1 MEGDGMIGKSA
12 NVGSDR
18 IGEVVEAD
26 TLGFTGQCYNLHR
39 APPLGSIVQTTNPSI
54 YSVVSEIRTEALDPG
69 RPIVARGQEEATEED
84 LYRNNPQLDR
94 LLCTKFKTL
103 TIAYAEG
110 DTILQG
116 LPPLPCK
123 IHAFIYLPL
132 KEDLEIVLSSLHFL
146 HMLANDRSP
155 ATDEVIA
162 ACLRLAS
169 RQMTNGPGFLLQAGK
184 TLAVE
189 LSGQL
194 LRLNA
199 ILRRLT

>member
-1 MEGDGMIGKSA
+1 MIGKSESA
-12 NVGSDR
+12 GATRV
-18 IGEVVEAD
+18 GEVVEAD

-39 APPLGSIVQTTNPSI
+39 APPLGSIVQTTSPSM

-69 RPIVARGQEEATEED
+69 RPIIARGQEEASEDD

-94 LLCTKFKTL
+94 LLCTRFKAI
-103 TIAYAEG
+103 TIAYSEG
-110 DTILQG
+110 DTILYG
-116 LPPLPCK
+116 LPPLPSK
-123 IHAFIYLPL
+123 IHAFIYPAS
-132 KEDLEIVLSSLHFL
+132 KEDLEVVLGSLHFL
-146 HMLANDRSP
+146 HLLANDRSP

-162 ACLRLAS
+162 ACLRIAS
-169 RQMTNGPGFLLQAGK
+169 LQITDGPGFLLRAGK
-184 TLAVE
+184 VLAVE

>member
-1 MEGDGMIGKSA
+1 MIGKSERA
-12 NVGSDR
+12 GATR

-26 TLGFTGQCYNLHR
+26 TLGFTGQCYSLHR
-39 APPLGSIVQTTNPSI
+39 APPLGSIVQTTNPSM

-69 RPIVARGQEEATEED
+69 RPIIARGQEEASEDD

-94 LLCTKFKTL
+94 LLCTRFKAI
-103 TIAYAEG
+103 TIAYSEG
-110 DTILQG
+110 DTILYG
-116 LPPLPCK
+116 LPPLPSK
-123 IHAFIYLPL
+123 IHAFIYPVS
-132 KEDLEIVLSSLHFL
+132 KEDLEVVLDSLHFL
-146 HMLANDRSP
+146 HLLANDRSP

-169 RQMTNGPGFLLQAGK
+169 LQITDGPGFLLRAGK
-184 TLAVE
+184 VLAVE